1 LKKNDKLQA
10 QMLLEVAYQ
19 KTL

>member
-1 LKKNDKLQA
+1 
-10 QMLLEVAYQ
+10 MLLEVAYQ